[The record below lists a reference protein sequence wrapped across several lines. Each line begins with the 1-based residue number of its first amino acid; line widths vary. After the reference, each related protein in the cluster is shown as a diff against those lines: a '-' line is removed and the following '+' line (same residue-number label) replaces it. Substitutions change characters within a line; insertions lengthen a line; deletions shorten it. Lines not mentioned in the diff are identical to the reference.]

1 MRNVMIGSTCM
12 TGLSHLQGSAA
23 PQYKVFLS
31 KVEPQIIDGLVK
43 LIKEFSTK
51 PNPN

>member
-1 MRNVMIGSTCM
+1 MIGSTCM

-23 PQYKVFLS
+23 PQFKVFLS